1 MSSGGRISA
10 FFFALSVTTSSKF
23 WVRSYRAEFSH
34 SLGHFPPPSFV
45 AGGDRCSPEK
55 PVAVAV
61 LARSTQL
68 CRKARG
74 SIRRPRISFQI
85 SIIRNEHVCVA
96 GRPLLLAV
104 QLRPG
109 EPLLVAVQLRP
120 GESGRRRSGAK
131 SDNDKKLFE

>member
-1 MSSGGRISA
+1 MSFITYLGLHATSGL
-10 FFFALSVTTSSKF
+10 F
-23 WVRSYRAEFSH
+23 
-34 SLGHFPPPSFV
+34 
-45 AGGDRCSPEK
+45 C
-55 PVAVAV
+55 
-61 LARSTQL
+61 ARSISSA

-104 QLRPG
+104 QLWPG

-131 SDNDKKLFE
+131 SDNDKKLFERMF